1 VRFDPW
7 RNLAEGSSLANTQ
20 KIVEKQ

>member
-1 VRFDPW
+1 
-7 RNLAEGSSLANTQ
+7 LANTQ